1 MNGYQNRIAYIDLT
15 LNNIEFNNVPVE
27 DLYRYMGGRGLGI
40 KLLYDLLPENTYP
53 LSPENLL
60 IFTVGPTCG
69 TFIPAS
75 SRWNVTTKSPLTGIL
90 GSGNA
95 GGSWGSELKWAG
107 YDGIVIKGKAEVPS
121 ILVITDDHIELIPA
135 GDIWGKNT
143 WETEDS
149 IRSILK
155 DPRYK
160 VVSIGPPG
168 EKLVQIANL
177 ICDKVRAAGRGGIGA
192 VMGSKNLKAI
202 AVKGTAGVSL
212 YDPGEVKSIALE
224 LLQRAKTDPA
234 WMAYTRNTS
243 MNAFLNRYAKNGGLG
258 VKNHQFS
265 VYEYMD
271 RVNHE
276 VFIEKYK
283 NRAKT
288 CQSCPLCCSH
298 VYVINE
304 GKWKGVI
311 GEAPQSATLQ
321 GFGARCLL
329 SDFGAVLTGQA
340 LVDQYGLDLLS
351 TEAIIAFAFECYQR
365 NLITKEDTGG
375 IELAWGNADAVHA
388 LIHLIANNEGI
399 GKLLGRGVKA
409 AAAEIGGGSES
420 FALHVKGQ
428 EITNTD
434 PRAVKSWGLA
444 YAVSSR
450 GADHMR
456 AYAMIE
462 FGNFPEQK
470 TRQVLGDKSF
480 AELEQYGYKGK
491 GKLVAYFENM
501 RALNDSLEMCKFFYR
516 NDWTFEESIARIYS
530 AVTGMEMS
538 PEEALLAG
546 ERIVQLE
553 RLFNLREGL
562 EVEDDTLPPRIIN
575 EPLVN
580 GPAAGEVCDPTSML
594 QEYYKIRDWDVDNG
608 YPSVERLQKLGLAN
622 SLKKKERAV

>member
-1 MNGYQNRIAYIDLT
+1 MNGYQNRLAYIDLT
-15 LNNIEFNNVPVE
+15 LNKFEFDTMPVE
-27 DLYRYMGGRGLGI
+27 HLYRYVGGRGLGT
-40 KLLYDLLPENTYP
+40 KLLYDLLPQHTDP

-60 IFTVGPTCG
+60 ILTVGPTCG
-69 TFIPAS
+69 TFLPGT
-75 SRWNVTTKSPLTGIL
+75 SRWNVTTKAPLTGML

-107 YDGIVIKGKAEVPS
+107 YDGIVIRGKAQEPS
-121 ILVITDDHIELIPA
+121 ILVITDDHIELVPA
-135 GDIWGKNT
+135 GEIWGKNT
-143 WETEDS
+143 WETEDD

-155 DPRYK
+155 DPDYK
-160 VVSIGPPG
+160 VVSVGPPG
-168 EKLVQIANL
+168 EHLVPIANL
-177 ICDKVRAAGRGGIGA
+177 ICDKVRAAGRGGVGA

-202 AVKGTAGVSL
+202 AVKGTGGVSL
-212 YDPGEVKSIALE
+212 HDPEEVKSIALD
-224 LLQRAKTDPA
+224 LLERATTDPA
-234 WMAYTRNTS
+234 WTAYTRNTS

-258 VKNHQFS
+258 VKNHQAS

-271 RVNHE
+271 QINHE

-298 VYVINE
+298 VYAINE

-329 SDFGAVLTGQA
+329 SDYGAILLGQT
-340 LVDQYGLDLLS
+340 LVDQYGLDMLS

-365 NLITKEDTGG
+365 HLITAEDTGG
-375 IELAWGNADAVHA
+375 IELAWGNADAVHT
-388 LIHLIANNEGI
+388 LIHLMAHNKGF

-409 AAAEIGGGSES
+409 MASEIGGGSEN

-456 AYAMIE
+456 AYAMVE
-462 FGNFPEQK
+462 FGNFPEEK
-470 TRQVLGDKSF
+470 VRQVLGDDKTF

-491 GKLVAYFENM
+491 GKLVAYFENL

-530 AVTGMEMS
+530 AVTGMKMS
-538 PEEALLAG
+538 PDEALLAG

-562 EVEDDTLPPRIIN
+562 KVEDDTLPPRIIN
-575 EPLVN
+575 EPLIN
-580 GPAAGEVCDPTSML
+580 GPAVGEVCDPTFML
-594 QEYYKIRDWDVDNG
+594 KEYYGIRDWDMNDG
-608 YPSVERLQKLGLAN
+608 YPSNARLQKLGLA
-622 SLKKKERAV
+622 

>member
-1 MNGYQNRIAYIDLT
+1 MNGYQNRLAYIDLS
-15 LNNIEFNNVPVE
+15 LRKFEFNTIPEEN
-27 DLYRYMGGRGLGI
+27 LYQYVGGRGLGI
-40 KLLYDLLPENTYP
+40 KLLYDLLPQNTDP

-60 IFTVGPTCG
+60 ILTVGPTCG
-69 TFIPAS
+69 TFLPAT
-75 SRWNVTTKSPLTGIL
+75 SRWNVTTKAPLTGML

-107 YDGIVIKGKAEVPS
+107 YDGIVVKGKATEPS

-135 GDIWGKNT
+135 GETWGKNT
-143 WETEDS
+143 WETEDD
-149 IRSILK
+149 IRCMLK
-155 DPRYK
+155 DPDYK

-168 EKLVQIANL
+168 EKLVPIANL
-177 ICDKVRAAGRGGIGA
+177 ICDKVRAAGRGGVGA

-202 AVKGTAGVSL
+202 AVKGTGGVSL
-212 YDPGEVKSIALE
+212 HDPDEVKSITLD
-224 LLQRAKTDPA
+224 LLKRTTTDPA
-234 WMAYTRNTS
+234 WTAYTRNTS

-258 VKNHQFS
+258 VKNHQAS

-271 RVNHE
+271 QINHE

-298 VYVINE
+298 VYAINE

-329 SDFGAVLTGQA
+329 SDYGAILLGQT
-340 LVDQYGLDLLS
+340 LVDQYGLDMLS

-365 NLITKEDTGG
+365 NLITAEDTGG
-375 IELAWGNADAVHA
+375 IELTWGNAEAVHT
-388 LIHLIANNEGI
+388 LIHLMAQNKGF
-399 GKLLGRGVKA
+399 GKFLNRGVKSMA
-409 AAAEIGGGSES
+409 SEIGGGSEN

-456 AYAMIE
+456 AYAMVE
-462 FGNFPEQK
+462 FGNFPEEK
-470 TRQVLGDKSF
+470 IRKALGDDKSF
-480 AELEQYGYKGK
+480 AELEEYGYKGK
-491 GKLVAYFENM
+491 GKLVAYFENL

-516 NDWTFEESIARIYS
+516 NDWTFEESIARIYT

-538 PEEALLAG
+538 PDEALVAG

-562 EVEDDTLPPRIIN
+562 KVEDDTLPPRIIN
-575 EPLVN
+575 EPLIN
-580 GPAAGEVCDPTSML
+580 GPAAGEVCDLTFML
-594 QEYYKIRDWDVDNG
+594 KEYYDIRDWDMNDG
-608 YPSVERLQKLGLAN
+608 YPSDARLQKLGLA
-622 SLKKKERAV
+622 